1 MWRRR
6 SPATGK
12 IVPGTGRDAQP
23 PPTSRQPP
31 RRETRCAPRAGMGRH
46 RRQARRA
53 RGYRRHR
60 ACIVRITLRR
70 ARGQAAVSARALRR
84 PRPMLGKPATARNSA
99 QEWSMATKNT
109 QKIGWIGMGRMGFPM
124 AERLIKAG
132 HDVSIWNR
140 TRAKAEPLAA
150 LGGKVVDH
158 LHELKDVDV
167 LFSIVATG
175 KDVQDVLYGTN
186 GVCSQ
191 GGKMPP
197 IVVDC
202 STIAV
207 EESAVI
213 RDKLKQLGADFVAAP
228 VSGNAKVI
236 KAGKLS
242 AVVSGPE
249 AACKTA
255 TPLIEVFAPRGVSY
269 VGDGE
274 LARVCK
280 IAHNVMLGVV
290 IENLIEITLLTNK
303 MGVPR
308 HAFLAFLN
316 NGVMGSMFTAYK
328 SPALVNLD
336 WTTTF
341 TPELLRKDLDL
352 GLELARDM
360 DVPMPVTAATREV
373 LQGHFGAAMLQKNPD
388 EYLQKDFAAL
398 AETMA
403 LAAGMKLASENKNVP
418 TGLED

>member
-1 MWRRR
+1 
-6 SPATGK
+6 
-12 IVPGTGRDAQP
+12 
-23 PPTSRQPP
+23 
-31 RRETRCAPRAGMGRH
+31 
-46 RRQARRA
+46 
-53 RGYRRHR
+53 
-60 ACIVRITLRR
+60 
-70 ARGQAAVSARALRR
+70 
-84 PRPMLGKPATARNSA
+84 
-99 QEWSMATKNT
+99 MATKSAL
-109 QKIGWIGMGRMGFPM
+109 KIGWIGMGRMGYPM
-124 AERLIKAG
+124 AERLLKAG
-132 HDVSIWNR
+132 HDVTIWNR
-140 TRAKAEPLAA
+140 TRSKAEPLTK

-158 LHELKDVDV
+158 LHELKSVDI

-175 KDVQDVLYGTN
+175 ADVEEVLYGKN

-191 GGKMPP
+191 GGKIPP
-197 IVVDC
+197 VIVDC

-207 EESAVI
+207 EESKNI
-213 RDKLKQLGADFVAAP
+213 RLKLKDLGADFVAAP

-242 AVVSGPE
+242 SVLSGDE
-249 AACKTA
+249 AACKKA
-255 TPLIEVFAPRGVSY
+255 MPLVEVFAPRGVSY
-269 VGDGE
+269 VGEGE

-352 GLELARDM
+352 GLELGREM

-373 LQGHFGAAMLQKNPD
+373 LQGHFGAAMLQKNPE
-388 EYLQKDFAAL
+388 EYLSKDFAAL

-403 LAAGMKLASENKNVP
+403 LAASMKLESENKNVP
-418 TGLED
+418 TGLEN

>member
-1 MWRRR
+1 
-6 SPATGK
+6 
-12 IVPGTGRDAQP
+12 
-23 PPTSRQPP
+23 
-31 RRETRCAPRAGMGRH
+31 
-46 RRQARRA
+46 
-53 RGYRRHR
+53 
-60 ACIVRITLRR
+60 
-70 ARGQAAVSARALRR
+70 
-84 PRPMLGKPATARNSA
+84 
-99 QEWSMATKNT
+99 MATKNAL
-109 QKIGWIGMGRMGFPM
+109 KIGWIGMGRMGFPM
-124 AERLIKAG
+124 AERLLKAG

-140 TRAKAEPLAA
+140 TRSKAEPLEKI
-150 LGGKVVDH
+150 GGKVVDH
-158 LHELKDVDV
+158 LSDLKSMDI

-175 KDVQDVLYGTN
+175 ADVEEVLYGKN

-191 GGKMPP
+191 GGKIPP
-197 IVVDC
+197 VIVDC

-207 EESAVI
+207 EESKSI
-213 RDKLKQLGADFVAAP
+213 RGKLKDLGADFVAAP

-242 AVVSGPE
+242 SVVSGPE
-249 AACKTA
+249 AACKIA
-255 TPLIEVFAPRGVSY
+255 MPLIEVFAPRGVSY
-269 VGDGE
+269 VGEGE

-352 GLELARDM
+352 GLELAREM
-360 DVPMPVTAATREV
+360 DIPMPVTAATREV
-373 LQGHFGAAMLQKNPD
+373 LQSHFGAAMLQKNPE
-388 EYLQKDFAAL
+388 EYLSKDFAAL

-403 LAAGMKLASENKNVP
+403 LAAGMKLESENKNVP
-418 TGLED
+418 TGLEG